1 MKILA
6 ISDRVDERVYSEHI
20 LHNYGDVDLFVGCG
34 DLPYFYLEYVVS
46 MVNQPV
52 LYVHG
57 NHDVEVQLT
66 ATGRR
71 VKTAEGCN
79 LIDGRVVNIKG
90 LIFMGLGG
98 SLRYKPGSPYQYTE
112 GQMRA
117 RVARLIPR
125 LLMNKLRYGRFVD
138 VVITH
143 SPPFGIHDSTDRAH
157 VGFKVFLTLMNW
169 FKPRFLLHGHMHD
182 RRYNVQTS
190 TTYGDTTVVGVFPVR
205 AIEI

>member
-20 LHNYGDVDLFVGCG
+20 LHNYGDVDLCVGCG
-34 DLPYFYLEYVVS
+34 DLPYYYLEYVVS
-46 MVNQPV
+46 MINQPV

-57 NHDVEVQLT
+57 NHDVEVQHT

-71 VKTAEGCN
+71 IETAEGCD
-79 LIDGRVVNIKG
+79 LIDGRVANVKG

-98 SLRYKPGSPYQYTE
+98 SIRYRPGTPFQYSE

-143 SPPFGIHDSTDRAH
+143 SPPYGIHDSTDRAH
-157 VGFKVFLTLMNW
+157 IGFKVFLTLMAW
-169 FKPRFLLHGHMHD
+169 FKPRYLLHGHMHN
-182 RRYNVQTS
+182 RCYNARTS
-190 TTYGDTTVVGVFPVR
+190 TTYRDTTVVSVFPVR
-205 AIEI
+205 VIEI